1 MTNTLKQHRLRAGL
15 TQAELAAQ
23 AGLSL
28 RTLQHYEQGS
38 KDLDKAAA
46 STVLKLA
53 RILGLSLLSDVEELI
68 GGIELGDKKH
78 EPIIDRDD

>member
-1 MTNTLKQHRLRAGL
+1 MTNTLKQHRTRVGL
-15 TQAELAAQ
+15 TQAELAVQ

-38 KDLDKAAA
+38 KDLAKAAA

-68 GGIELGDKKH
+68 GEK
-78 EPIIDRDD
+78 E